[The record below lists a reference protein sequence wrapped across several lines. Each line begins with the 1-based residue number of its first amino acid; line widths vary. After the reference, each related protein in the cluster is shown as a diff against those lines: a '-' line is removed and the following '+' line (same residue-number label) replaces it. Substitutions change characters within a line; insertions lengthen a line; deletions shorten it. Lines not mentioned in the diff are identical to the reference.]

1 MSLKEKVR
9 EYQKRREAKKYFRSQ
24 NQYVIHGK
32 DLPKYIA
39 AIVVAS
45 IVIGGIAA
53 YIERVLPIVPMVLY
67 LIIGIAIAEILYRV
81 SGMKSKEMGIL
92 AVIAC
97 ILCYIVKG
105 IVTLLL
111 AGVMITLSNLL
122 SVLFNNSLIGYLFMF
137 AGCYFAYMRSV
148 D

>member
-1 MSLKEKVR
+1 
-9 EYQKRREAKKYFRSQ
+9 
-24 NQYVIHGK
+24 
-32 DLPKYIA
+32 
-39 AIVVAS
+39 
-45 IVIGGIAA
+45 
-53 YIERVLPIVPMVLY
+53 MVLY

-111 AGVMITLSNLL
+111 AGVMITLSNVL